1 MRTAVKKNTRVMNA
15 ERRTINGKDMAEGNT
30 FMSNEEGKIQH
41 GNVDKAVNLFPILHF
56 SFVIFH
62 CFLLQPLASSLV
74 FPTSVSAHG
83 AQLGRARGI
92 MRLRTYFRG
101 IGFVLGFV
109 ATVLLSSGCS
119 QENER
124 TAAAMTG
131 GDPQHGKRL
140 IRTYGCHSC
149 HTIPGVQGADGLVGP
164 PLVGIA
170 KRVYIAGRLP
180 NTPENMILWLQ
191 QPQAFDPQTAMP
203 NMGVTEADARDMA
216 GYLYTLTTNT
226 SALPSIQ
233 FYNWAQPL
241 LAIGKWVSRGSA
253 PIP

>member
-1 MRTAVKKNTRVMNA
+1 
-15 ERRTINGKDMAEGNT
+15 
-30 FMSNEEGKIQH
+30 
-41 GNVDKAVNLFPILHF
+41 
-56 SFVIFH
+56 
-62 CFLLQPLASSLV
+62 
-74 FPTSVSAHG
+74 
-83 AQLGRARGI
+83 
-92 MRLRTYFRG
+92 MRLRTYLRV

-109 ATVLLSSGCS
+109 ATLLLSWGCS
-119 QENER
+119 QENQR

-131 GDPQHGKRL
+131 GDPLQGKRL
-140 IRTYGCHSC
+140 LRTYGCHSC
-149 HTIPGVQGADGLVGP
+149 HTIPGVPGADGLVGP

-191 QPQAFDPQTAMP
+191 HPQAVDPQTAMP

-226 SALPSIQ
+226 SVLPSVQ

-241 LAIGKWVSRGSA
+241 LAAGKWVSRGRAQS
-253 PIP
+253 P

>member
-1 MRTAVKKNTRVMNA
+1 MTVAIGLRIT
-15 ERRTINGKDMAEGNT
+15 G
-30 FMSNEEGKIQH
+30 
-41 GNVDKAVNLFPILHF
+41 LLLIL
-56 SFVIFH
+56 
-62 CFLLQPLASSLV
+62 LLHA
-74 FPTSVSAHG
+74 A
-83 AQLGRARGI
+83 
-92 MRLRTYFRG
+92 
-101 IGFVLGFV
+101 
-109 ATVLLSSGCS
+109 CS

-131 GDPQHGKRL
+131 GDPRQGKRL
-140 IRTYGCHSC
+140 MRTYGCHSC

-180 NTPENMILWLQ
+180 NTPENLILWLQ
-191 QPQAFDPQTAMP
+191 RPQDFDPQTAMP

-216 GYLYTLTTNT
+216 GYLYTLTTNA

-241 LAIGKWVSRGSA
+241 IAAGKWLSRGRN
-253 PIP
+253 PHP